1 MQQQRVEKKG
11 KSPNRVAKEKFY
23 GRRISLLNKARQIGE
38 MCEADVYIVLYRKHW
53 YYTYSNNKKAHWP
66 PSESE
71 IVSHLSFL
79 YKLCNN
85 LF

>member
-11 KSPNRVAKEKFY
+11 KFLNQVVKEKFY
-23 GRRISLLNKARQIGE
+23 GRKILLLNKAHQIGK
-38 MCEADVYIVLYRKHW
+38 MCKADVYIIFYCKHW
-53 YYTYSNNKKAHWP
+53 YYTYSNNKKTHWP

-85 LF
+85 LY